1 MIQFRCELCDD
12 FLPIFQMSKLCPTCY
27 KIRTILKC
35 YSSEIILENLEKKFI
50 VNDDKIKKNWVKDEN
65 GKWIKRKPEDDD
77 DNDADDESTTTKC

>member
-65 GKWIKRKPEDDD
+65 GKWIKRKPEDDS